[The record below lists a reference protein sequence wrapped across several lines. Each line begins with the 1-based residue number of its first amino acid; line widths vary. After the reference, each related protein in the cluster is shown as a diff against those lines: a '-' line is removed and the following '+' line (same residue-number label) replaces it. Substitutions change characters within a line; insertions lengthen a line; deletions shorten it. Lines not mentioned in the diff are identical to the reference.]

1 MSTPSDTKTPD
12 PIDLHVGARLRARRR
27 DAGLSQDTLA
37 EALSITFQQVQKYE
51 RGKNR
56 ISASKLF
63 EASRALGVQPG
74 WFFEGLDWS
83 AEPGA
88 AIAIDSV
95 NQLAVATHGPALSAA
110 MVQLSETDRATL
122 LTLARRMAGAGDH
135 LAAA

>member
-1 MSTPSDTKTPD
+1 MNTPTGPD
-12 PIDLHVGARLRARRR
+12 PIDVAVGTRIRVQRRHMKI
-27 DAGLSQDTLA
+27 SQDELA
-37 EALSITFQQVQKYE
+37 QVLGLTFQQVQKYE

-88 AIAIDSV
+88 AIAIDSI

-110 MVQLSETDRATL
+110 ILQLSETDRSTL
-122 LTLARRMAGAGDH
+122 LTLARRMAGAPDQ